1 MNQVA
6 IDSIAPPRLD
16 LARTP
21 TPLELLAHTSLE
33 MGVDIYVKRD
43 DYTGMELSGNKIR
56 KLEFIMADAL
66 ASDADTIIT
75 CGGAQSNHAR
85 ATAIAAAKLGL
96 DCRLILRTAD
106 PAAPPAPDGQYPAE
120 LHGRGPDRLD
130 HAGGI
135 PAPGRHLPTRRNTPA
150 PAGPQSVQYPG
161 RGLQRPGRLG
171 LHPGHGGTGPGH
183 RPASQKD

>member
-21 TPLELLAHTSLE
+21 TPLELLAHTSRE

-106 PAAPPAPDGQYPAE
+106 PSAPPAPDGNILLNCMAGAQIVWITPETGTGKTSSNEKKHSCAS
-120 LHGRGPDRLD
+120 RAAIRTVSRKGP
-130 HAGGI
+130 
-135 PAPGRHLPTRRNTPA
+135 PTPWAPGATSGPWRNW
-150 PAGPQSVQYPG
+150 PG
-161 RGLQRPGRLG
+161 TSPS
-171 LHPGHGGTGPGH
+171 
-183 RPASQKD
+183 SQKD